1 MMRPEAWNPPVELS
15 VAEQTVVQRIK
26 RAKLFSFLRR
36 KRHELF
42 DTAFQEELGTLYQES
57 ERGAV
62 PVLPAKLALVTLL
75 QAYTGAS
82 DDEAI
87 EALVM
92 DRRWQ
97 LVLDCLDAEHAP
109 FGKGTLVRFRQ
120 ALIAKDLDRRLIER
134 TVELATRDEVREM
147 SPRHL
152 RAALDSSPLWGAGR
166 VEDTYNLLGHALRK
180 AVGVLARQ
188 QGRELAAVA
197 TELGAEVIAGSS
209 LKAAL
214 DLDWDDP
221 EQQARALVV
230 VLAAVEACERQL
242 AQAAP
247 DTVPAG
253 VPAAL
258 AVAHQIEAQ
267 DVVEGAAGQPVLR
280 QGVAPERRISV
291 EDADMRHG
299 RKSKSLLVDGF
310 KRHVLHD
317 LDRKLIVAVGVTPAN
332 VPEATVTDQIAAD
345 LAHQGFQLDEL
356 DIDRAYLS
364 STLVRERPP
373 ELQISC
379 KAWPV
384 RNGPNGCFPKT
395 AFTLDWEAGTI
406 HCPNAVSLPFQPG
419 AKVQFPADA
428 CTACPLRARCTSSA
442 HGRSVTIHPDERLL
456 QELRERQQTPAGR
469 AKLRERTAVE
479 HTLAHISQW
488 QGRDARYLGQRKNL
502 FDLRRTAAVHNLH
515 VLMRQPQ
522 PTDEA
527 AA

>member
-1 MMRPEAWNPPVELS
+1 MRPEGWHPPVALS
-15 VAEQTVVQRIK
+15 AAEQVVVQRIK
-26 RAKLFSFLRR
+26 RAKLFRFLRR

-42 DTAFQEELGTLYQES
+42 DAAFQEEWGTLSMES
-57 ERGAV
+57 DRGAV

-97 LVLDCLDAEHAP
+97 LVLDCLDAEHPP

-120 ALIAKDLDRRLIER
+120 RLIAHDLDRRLIER
-134 TVELATRDEVREM
+134 TVELATRDEGREV
-147 SPRHL
+147 SLRHL
-152 RAALDSSPLWGAGR
+152 RAALDSRPLWGAGR
-166 VEDTYNLLGHALRK
+166 VEDTDNLLGHALRK

-197 TELGAEVIAGSS
+197 TELGADVIAGSS

-242 AQAAP
+242 APDGAP
-247 DTVPAG
+247 PG
-253 VPAAL
+253 VTAAL
-258 AVAHQIEAQ
+258 AVAHQVETQ
-267 DVVEGAAGQPVLR
+267 DVVRTDDGQPALR

-299 RKSKSLLVDGF
+299 RKSRSLLVDGY

-317 LDRKLIVAVGVTPAN
+317 LDRTLIVAVGVTSAN
-332 VPEATVTDQIAAD
+332 VPEAIVTDQITGD
-345 LAHQGFQLDEL
+345 LAHQGFPLDEL

-384 RNGPNGCFPKT
+384 RNGPDGHVPKT
-395 AFTLDWEAGTI
+395 AFTLDLGSRHDPLSQRDDPPLPAWRRRPVPRQFL
-406 HCPNAVSLPFQPG
+406 HAVSAARPLHQQRPRPQRHDPPRRTLAPG
-419 AKVQFPADA
+419 TARAPADPSRTRQA
-428 CTACPLRARCTSSA
+428 ARTHRHRAHPGPHRPVAGARCTVHRSA
-442 HGRSVTIHPDERLL
+442 QEPLRSAPH
-456 QELRERQQTPAGR
+456 
-469 AKLRERTAVE
+469 
-479 HTLAHISQW
+479 
-488 QGRDARYLGQRKNL
+488 
-502 FDLRRTAAVHNLH
+502 RRC
-515 VLMRQPQ
+515 P
-522 PTDEA
+522 
-527 AA
+527 